1 VQWMKQRIATKSHR
15 ALRAIGSGL
24 IFVSIVCLQSGSALA
39 GDCDLDIN
47 ACDFDFNGDGTVDDV
62 DAEMLRA
69 AFGSGPGDP
78 EYSDVFDADADGVV
92 GGSDWAAFVNS
103 LGGQ

>member
-1 VQWMKQRIATKSHR
+1 MRT
-15 ALRAIGSGL
+15 IGSGL

-39 GDCDLDIN
+39 GDV
-47 ACDFDFNGDGTVDDV
+47 DFDFNADGTVDDV

-78 EYSDVFDADADGVV
+78 EYSDVFDADADGVI
-92 GGSDWAAFVNS
+92 GGTDWAAFVDS